1 MDQKKAEAHKRNG
14 LQKRQKPE
22 KITKKAEKRKKKPKL
37 MGPAHGVK
45 KLKPI

>member
-22 KITKKAEKRKKKPKL
+22 KITKKAEKRKKKAKTN
-37 MGPAHGVK
+37 GPS
-45 KLKPI
+45 P